1 MPPSLTIT
9 LTPAEVAA
17 LDRAI
22 SSRWATLIQLSIK
35 DSEDELE
42 LLDDVLERL
51 RGRK

>member
-1 MPPSLTIT
+1 MPKGVTIT
-9 LTPAEVAA
+9 LTPDEVAA

-22 SSRWATLIQLSIK
+22 SSRWATLVQLSIS
-35 DSEDELE
+35 DSEEELD